1 MATAEE
7 RRERVMAYLKGKEA
21 EDEEVYEGGSFEWD
35 SDDGPSSWPILA
47 PFCAPLPAARLL
59 FSPCLLV
66 PRCTCSPPLTR
77 AALRSGDAH
86 AGRRADRAHPAGGA

>member
-47 PFCAPLPAARLL
+47 PLSGGFCAVAARLP
-59 FSPCLLV
+59 FSP
-66 PRCTCSPPLTR
+66 
-77 AALRSGDAH
+77 
-86 AGRRADRAHPAGGA
+86 PAGLNLCAPPR

>member
-35 SDDGPSSWPILA
+35 SDDGPSSWSILA
-47 PFCAPLPAARLL
+47 PFALLLPLRVCPSPPGSRAAPNLCAP
-59 FSPCLLV
+59 
-66 PRCTCSPPLTR
+66 PR
-77 AALRSGDAH
+77 
-86 AGRRADRAHPAGGA
+86 

>member
-1 MATAEE
+1 MGSRHCALPKLPLKMATAEE

-47 PFCAPLPAARLL
+47 PPFALLPLRVC
-59 FSPCLLV
+59 S
-66 PRCTCSPPLTR
+66 SPP
-77 AALRSGDAH
+77 G
-86 AGRRADRAHPAGGA
+86 

>member
-1 MATAEE
+1 MALRAPLKMATAEE

-47 PFCAPLPAARLL
+47 LILLLLPLRVC
-59 FSPCLLV
+59 S
-66 PRCTCSPPLTR
+66 SPP
-77 AALRSGDAH
+77 G
-86 AGRRADRAHPAGGA
+86 